1 MNAPILSSAQWR
13 QIDTVLLDLDGTL
26 LDLAFDSHFW
36 GQQVPAAFA
45 RRREI
50 TLEQAQA
57 ALRPR
62 FAVREGTLD
71 WYCIEF
77 WSRELELDIRALKQ
91 ELAHGIRWLPGAREF
106 LQRVRALRKR
116 LVLITNAHPATLAI
130 KDERTQVTSFFDAG
144 FSSHV
149 FGAPKEHPRFWSELA
164 KVESFDPARSLFVDD
179 SLSVLRTARAAG
191 IGLIY
196 AVQKPGLPPGRP
208 PGRPLRWPP
217 LGPPGLPPRKAG
229 RSDSSIGG
237 AGSIFGSRAGSTD
250 ATGILR
256 PMYSSM
262 SGSEMAYSSQPKLM
276 ASPSAPARAVR
287 PIRWT

>member
-1 MNAPILSSAQWR
+1 MKPPILSGAQWR

-36 GQQVPAAFA
+36 GQQVPAAWA

-50 TLEQAQA
+50 TLEQAQI

-62 FAVREGTLD
+62 FAAREGTLD

-91 ELAHGIRWLPGAREF
+91 DLAHGIRWLPGAREF

-130 KDERTQVTSFFDAG
+130 KDECTDVTSFFDAR

-164 KVESFDPARSLFVDD
+164 KVETFDPARSLFVDD
-179 SLSVLRTARAAG
+179 SLSVLRAARAAG

-196 AVQKPGLPPGRP
+196 AVQKPDSSGAARTQQEFPSVDSVAELLEPGLSLPP
-208 PGRPLRWPP
+208 
-217 LGPPGLPPRKAG
+217 
-229 RSDSSIGG
+229 
-237 AGSIFGSRAGSTD
+237 
-250 ATGILR
+250 
-256 PMYSSM
+256 
-262 SGSEMAYSSQPKLM
+262 
-276 ASPSAPARAVR
+276 
-287 PIRWT
+287 